1 MKIVA
6 DSAIPFL
13 RGVFE
18 PYAEVVY
25 TEGDKIRPE
34 DLRSADALMPM
45 TRTRCSSELLKGT
58 SIRMIAT
65 ASIGTDHI
73 DIPYCQ
79 EHGIYVQNAP
89 GSNAG
94 GVMNYVFSALF
105 ACAARKAL
113 NITGAT
119 IGIVGVG
126 NTGDRVRK
134 MAAYLGMKTLCYDPP
149 RAEAEGPD
157 AFVSLQR
164 LLAESDVVTM
174 HVPLNEQTRHM
185 AGAEFFA
192 AMKPGA
198 IFINT
203 ARGEVVD
210 EKALKAYIPRMG
222 AVIIDTWENEPNID
236 SELVDMVDIATPH
249 IAGYSY
255 QGKQNVTAAV
265 VRAVARFYGIS
276 QLFEFFPEAEVAELE
291 SIKLDLKDMDMG
303 QVAAKLQYNYP
314 IFTDDFMFR
323 IAPQDFQKLRETYRY
338 RREYYVDY

>member
-6 DSAIPFL
+6 DNAIPFL

-18 PYAEVVY
+18 PYAEVIY
-25 TEGDKIRPE
+25 KDGDGICQA
-34 DLRSADALMPM
+34 DLRNADALLPM
-45 TRTRCSSELLKGT
+45 TRTRCSSELLQGGAV
-58 SIRMIAT
+58 RLIAT

-105 ACAARKAL
+105 ACAARKAV
-113 NITGAT
+113 NIMGST

-126 NTGDRVRK
+126 NCGSRVRK
-134 MAAYLGMKTLCYDPP
+134 MASYLGMKTLCYDPP

-157 AFVSLQR
+157 GFVSLEQ
-164 LLAESDVVTM
+164 LLAGSDVVTM
-174 HVPLNEQTRHM
+174 HVPLNRQTHHM
-185 AGAEFFA
+185 AGADFFA

-210 EKALKAYIPRMG
+210 EKALKAYIPRLG
-222 AVIIDTWENEPNID
+222 GVIIDTWENEPGID
-236 SELVDMVDIATPH
+236 RDLVEMVDIATPH

-255 QGKQNVTAAV
+255 QGKQNVTSAV
-265 VRAVARFYGIS
+265 VRAVARFFGIS
-276 QLFEFFPEAEVAELE
+276 QLFEFFPEAELSELE
-291 SIKLDLKDMDMG
+291 SIKLDLKGMNMG
-303 QVAAKLQYNYP
+303 EIAAILQYNYP

-323 IAPQDFQKLRETYRY
+323 IAPGDFQKIRRDYRY